1 MNKFFF
7 LCYWSFQA
15 FFPINAMQPS
25 NASNVENIA
34 TQENLI
40 SESELLEVKSSE
52 GDPIIEITYE
62 QEFKVHILGDIPIL
76 GWFFKNKTK
85 TTKSQNT

>member
-1 MNKFFF
+1 
-7 LCYWSFQA
+7 
-15 FFPINAMQPS
+15 MQHR
-25 NASNVENIA
+25 NVENIA
-34 TQENLI
+34 IQVQPIPEYAD
-40 SESELLEVKSSE
+40 LEVKSSGE
-52 GDPIIEITYE
+52 DPIIEITYE